1 MVSTHL
7 KNISQIGSFPK
18 VGVKIKNVWATYSK
32 NLWSLWYLYI
42 KYPHLSHRRM
52 LSSFSPTNV
61 QRLPRVSKFFFPFC
75 WVWVGTN
82 DNHAGSEN
90 SVPLTNFEREL
101 PRDNMSTRV
110 LKHGERGDVHPQWA
124 CRHCSMMHW
133 LLKTKYCWVLPC
145 HHHIL
150 SDRFL
155 VFPNE
160 IYKAMCRKFTQIH
173 SKSASI

>member
-1 MVSTHL
+1 
-7 KNISQIGSFPK
+7 
-18 VGVKIKNVWATYSK
+18 
-32 NLWSLWYLYI
+32 
-42 KYPHLSHRRM
+42 M

-61 QRLPRVSKFFFPFC
+61 QRLPRVSKLFFPFC

-124 CRHCSMMHW
+124 CRHCSMMH
-133 LLKTKYCWVLPC
+133 
-145 HHHIL
+145 
-150 SDRFL
+150 
-155 VFPNE
+155 
-160 IYKAMCRKFTQIH
+160 
-173 SKSASI
+173 